1 MAPLSRFD
9 SGREPRRNLPVTNP
23 QQLHGDANTF
33 LKPGSQCA
41 QWYREAVRYI
51 PGGTS
56 KANLYMRPHPLYV
69 RGGAGCWATDLEGV
83 ERLDCI
89 NNFTSLI
96 HGHAFPPV
104 VQAVTAQLSRG
115 TNFAFSTPDELLLAK
130 LLVGRIPGLELVRFG
145 NSGTEAVMMAIKAA
159 RAFTGRDRIA
169 KIEGAYH
176 GYYDDVQVSFHS
188 EPPEWGRDDAPASLP
203 SSGGIPKHRVRETLV
218 LPWNDP
224 DATERLITRHKNEL
238 AAVIVDPLANRM
250 GFIPPAPGYLKHL
263 REVTRTH
270 GILVIF
276 DEVISLRVDYSGA
289 QGRYGGDPD
298 LTAMGKIIG
307 GGFPVGA
314 TGGKAE
320 VMAVFDPGT
329 KGPRILSGGTFSAN
343 PVTMAA
349 GLAALQAMDHAAF
362 ARLEGMGARLRAR
375 LNDVFKKSGQPG
387 QVTGDGSLFR
397 LMMVSRP
404 LRNYRDTV
412 ETGTGQRS
420 YRLFMALLDAGIM
433 VNDNGLGCLST
444 PMGEGELDRIEGAL
458 ERALFALA
466 TE

>member
-1 MAPLSRFD
+1 MR
-9 SGREPRRNLPVTNP
+9 P
-23 QQLHGDANTF
+23 QDGANTF
-33 LKPGSQCA
+33 LHPGSQCA
-41 QWYREAVRYI
+41 QWYREALRYI

-56 KANLYMRPHPLYV
+56 KANLYMKPHPLYL
-69 RGGAGCWATDLEGV
+69 RNGTGCWATDLEGV

-96 HGHAFPPV
+96 HGHAFPPI
-104 VQAVTAQLSRG
+104 VQAVEAQLSRG
-115 TNFAFSTPDELLLAK
+115 TNFAFSTPEELRLAK
-130 LLVGRIPGLELVRFG
+130 LLVERVPGLEMVRFG

-188 EPPEWGRDDAPASLP
+188 EPPDWGLDDAPASLP
-203 SSGGIPKHRVRETLV
+203 SSGGIPKHRVQETLV

-224 DATERLITRHKNEL
+224 DATERLITRHKSEL

-263 REVTRTH
+263 REVTRAY

-276 DEVISLRVDYSGA
+276 DEVISLRVGYSGA

-343 PVTMAA
+343 PITMTA
-349 GLAALQAMDHAAF
+349 GVAALQALDRGAF
-362 ARLEGMGARLRAR
+362 ARLEDMGSRLRAR
-375 LNDVFKKSGQPG
+375 LNEVFRSSGQEG

-397 LMMVSRP
+397 LMMVTRP
-404 LRNYRDTV
+404 LQNYRDTV
-412 ETGTGQRS
+412 EVGAAQRS

-444 PMGEGELDRIEGAL
+444 PMGETELDRIADAL
-458 ERALFALA
+458 EAGLSRL
-466 TE
+466 TKD

>member
-1 MAPLSRFD
+1 M
-9 SGREPRRNLPVTNP
+9 TNP
-23 QQLHGDANTF
+23 QRPQTDANTF
-33 LKPGSQCA
+33 LKPGSRCSE
-41 QWYREAVRYI
+41 WYREAVQFI

-56 KANLYMRPHPLYV
+56 KANLYMRPHPLFV
-69 RGGAGCWATDLEGV
+69 RGGTGCWVSDLEGV

-96 HGHAFPPV
+96 HGHAFSSV

-115 TNFAFSTPDELLLAK
+115 TNFAFSTPEELLLAK
-130 LLVGRIPGLELVRFG
+130 LLVERVPGLELVRFG

-188 EPPEWGRDDAPASLP
+188 EPPDWGLDDAPASLP
-203 SSGGIPKHRVRETLV
+203 SSGGIPKHRVQETLV

-224 DATERLITRHKNEL
+224 DAAEHLITGHKNEL

-263 REVTRTH
+263 REVTRAY

-276 DEVISLRVDYSGA
+276 DEVISLRVGYSGA

-343 PVTMAA
+343 PVTMTA
-349 GLAALQAMDHAAF
+349 GLAALQALDRAAF
-362 ARLEGMGARLRAR
+362 SRLEDMGTRLRAR
-375 LNDVFKKSGQPG
+375 LNDVFKRSGRAG

-412 ETGTGQRS
+412 EAGADQRS
-420 YRLFMALLDAGIM
+420 YWLFMALLDAGIM
-433 VNDNGLGCLST
+433 VNNNGLGCLST
-444 PMGEGELDRIEGAL
+444 PMGEGELDRMEGAL
-458 ERALFALA
+458 ERALSTLSKR
-466 TE
+466 

>member
-1 MAPLSRFD
+1 MSTPQRPQTGANVFLTPD
-9 SGREPRRNLPVTNP
+9 S
-23 QQLHGDANTF
+23 QSA
-33 LKPGSQCA
+33 K
-41 QWYREAVRYI
+41 WYREAIQFI
-51 PGGTS
+51 PAGTS
-56 KANLYMRPHPLYV
+56 KANLYMRPHQLYV
-69 RGGAGCWATDLEGV
+69 RGGSGCWATDLDGV

-89 NNFTSLI
+89 NNFTALI

-104 VQAVTAQLSRG
+104 VRAVTEQLSRG
-115 TNFAFSTPDELLLAK
+115 TNFAFSTPEELMLAK
-130 LLVGRIPGLELVRFG
+130 LLVERIPGLEKVRFG

-188 EPPEWGRDDAPASLP
+188 TPPNWGPDDAPASLP
-203 SSGGIPKHRVRETLV
+203 SSGGIPKHRVQETLV
-218 LPWNDP
+218 LPWNDA
-224 DATERLITRHKNEL
+224 DATERLILRHKNEL

-250 GFIPPAPGYLKHL
+250 GFIPAAPGYLTHL
-263 REVTRTH
+263 RQVTRAH
-270 GILVIF
+270 GILLIF
-276 DEVISLRVDYSGA
+276 DEVISLRVSYEGA

-307 GGFPVGA
+307 GGFPIGT

-343 PVTMAA
+343 PVSMIA
-349 GLAALQAMDHAAF
+349 GLAAMQAMDRPAF
-362 ARLEGMGARLRAR
+362 AGLGEMGSRLRNR
-375 LNDVFKKSGQPG
+375 LNDVFRKSGQRG

-397 LMMVSRP
+397 LMLVDRP
-404 LRNYRDTV
+404 LRNYRDTI
-412 ETGTGQRS
+412 EPGLDARS

-444 PMGEGELDRIEGAL
+444 PMGQAELDRIETAL
-458 ERALFALA
+458 DRALGTLA
-466 TE
+466 KE

>member
-1 MAPLSRFD
+1 MSTPQRPQTGANVFLTPD
-9 SGREPRRNLPVTNP
+9 S
-23 QQLHGDANTF
+23 QSA
-33 LKPGSQCA
+33 K
-41 QWYREAVRYI
+41 WYREAIQFI
-51 PGGTS
+51 PAGTS
-56 KANLYMRPHPLYV
+56 KANLYMRPHQLYV
-69 RGGAGCWATDLEGV
+69 RGGSGCWATDLDGV

-89 NNFTSLI
+89 NNFTALI

-104 VQAVTAQLSRG
+104 VRAVTEQLSRG
-115 TNFAFSTPDELLLAK
+115 TNFAFSTPEELMLAK
-130 LLVGRIPGLELVRFG
+130 LLVERIPGLGKVRFG

-169 KIEGAYH
+169 KVEGAYH

-188 EPPEWGRDDAPASLP
+188 TPPNWGPDDAPASLP
-203 SSGGIPKHRVRETLV
+203 SSGGIPKHRVQETLV
-218 LPWNDP
+218 LPWNDA
-224 DATERLITRHKNEL
+224 DATERLILRHKNEL

-250 GFIPPAPGYLKHL
+250 GFIPAAPGYLTHL
-263 REVTRTH
+263 RQVTRAH
-270 GILVIF
+270 GILLIF
-276 DEVISLRVDYSGA
+276 DEVISLRVSYEGA

-307 GGFPVGA
+307 GGFPIGA

-343 PVTMAA
+343 PVSMTA
-349 GLAALQAMDHAAF
+349 GLAAMQAMDRMAF
-362 ARLEGMGARLRAR
+362 GRLEEMGGRLRSR
-375 LNDVFKKSGQPG
+375 LNDVFRKSGQRG

-397 LMMVSRP
+397 LMLVDRP
-404 LRNYRDTV
+404 LHNYRDTV
-412 ETGTGQRS
+412 EPGIDARS

-444 PMGEGELDRIEGAL
+444 PMGQVELDRIEAAL
-458 ERALFALA
+458 ERALA
-466 TE
+466 TLGKE

>member
-1 MAPLSRFD
+1 MSTPQRPQTGANVFL
-9 SGREPRRNLPVTNP
+9 NP
-23 QQLHGDANTF
+23 D
-33 LKPGSQCA
+33 SQCA
-41 QWYREAVRYI
+41 KWYREAIQFI
-51 PGGTS
+51 PAGTS

-69 RGGAGCWATDLEGV
+69 RGGTGCWTTDLEGV
-83 ERLDCI
+83 ERLDCV
-89 NNFTSLI
+89 NNFTALI

-104 VQAVTAQLSRG
+104 VQAVTAQLTRG
-115 TNFAFSTPDELLLAK
+115 TNFAFSTPEELLLAK
-130 LLVGRIPGLELVRFG
+130 LLVERIPGLDMVRFG
-145 NSGTEAVMMAIKAA
+145 NSGTEAVMMAVKAA

-169 KIEGAYH
+169 KFEGAYH

-188 EPPEWGRDDAPASLP
+188 TPPAWGPDDAPASLP
-203 SSGGIPKHRVRETLV
+203 SSGGIPKHRVQETLV
-218 LPWNDP
+218 LPWNDA
-224 DATERLITRHKNEL
+224 DATERLLVRHKNEV

-250 GFIPPAPGYLKHL
+250 GFIPPAPGFLKHL
-263 REVTRTH
+263 REVTRAH

-276 DEVISLRVDYSGA
+276 DEVISLRVGYSGA

-343 PVTMAA
+343 PITMTA
-349 GLAALQAMDHAAF
+349 GLAAMQALDRAAF
-362 ARLEGMGARLRAR
+362 ARLEDMGGGLRQR
-375 LNDVFKKSGQPG
+375 LNAVFRKSGQSG

-397 LMMVSRP
+397 LMTIGRP
-404 LRNYRDTV
+404 LRNYRDSV
-412 ETGTGQRS
+412 EPGADARS
-420 YRLFMALLDAGIM
+420 SRLFMALLDAGIM

-444 PMGEGELDRIEGAL
+444 PMGEAELDRIEAAL
-458 ERALFALA
+458 ERALATLA
-466 TE
+466 RE